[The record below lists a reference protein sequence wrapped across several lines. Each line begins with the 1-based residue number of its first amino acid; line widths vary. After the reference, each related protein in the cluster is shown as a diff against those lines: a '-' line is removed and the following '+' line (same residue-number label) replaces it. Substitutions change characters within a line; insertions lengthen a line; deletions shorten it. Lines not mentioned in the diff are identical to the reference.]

1 MSERHDD
8 DTATGRT
15 PRPADSVAGP
25 VKTPRFL
32 ESATVKLGHAFG
44 ERLDQA
50 VRSRHRQ
57 RLRHVGWERA
67 LDASGNGFA
76 RGTFPVRKGNRLD
89 VLVDGSEALPAI
101 AQELARAE
109 SFVHLAGWFFSPE
122 LQLSREEEPMI
133 LRNLLAELAER
144 IDVRVLS
151 WKGAPVPLFKPSHN
165 DVREMLDGL
174 SRHTRIEAHADG
186 CTGFTHCH
194 HEKTIVVDGRVA
206 FVGGI
211 DLTLDGGDPWDT
223 PTPVA
228 RGGIGWHDAAVRI
241 EGPSV
246 ADVAQHFRLRWH
258 GASRELLPRPEVPPE
273 AGDVEA
279 QIVRTLPAGAYRAV
293 RRGDYS
299 ILESYLAALR
309 SAEHFVYL
317 ENQFLWSPEVVSVL
331 ADKLENPP
339 SDDFRV
345 LVLLPARANDGAD
358 ISRGQVA
365 ALIHAADETTRFL
378 ACTIYARAGTLRDP
392 VYIHSKIGIVDDRWL
407 TVGSANLN
415 AHSLFNDTEMNVVT
429 LDPEVAR
436 ATRLRLW
443 SEHLELSLDDVQG
456 DPVELID
463 QHWERIASEQLE
475 LLEGGQALT
484 HRLVKLPGVS
494 RRRRRLVGP
503 LQSRLY
509 DV

>member
-1 MSERHDD
+1 MSEGHDD
-8 DTATGRT
+8 ETATGRAL
-15 PRPADSVAGP
+15 RPADSVAGP

-32 ESATVKLGHAFG
+32 ESTTVKLGRAFG

-50 VRSRHRQ
+50 VRSRHRR

-67 LDASGNGFA
+67 LDASGLA
-76 RGTFPVRKGNRLD
+76 YAHGTFPARTGNRLD
-89 VLVDGSEALPAI
+89 VLVDGSEALPTI
-101 AQELARAE
+101 AAELARAE
-109 SFVHLAGWFFSPE
+109 SFIHLAGWFFSPE
-122 LQLSREEEPMI
+122 LHLSRDDEPMI
-133 LRNLLAELAER
+133 VRNLLAELAER
-144 IDVRVLS
+144 VDVRVLS
-151 WKGAPVPLFKPSHN
+151 WKGAPLPLFKPSHN
-165 DVREMLDGL
+165 DVRDMLDGL
-174 SRHTRIEAHADG
+174 VRHTKIEAHSDG
-186 CTGFTHCH
+186 CTGFTHSH
-194 HEKTIVVDGRVA
+194 HEKTIVIDGKVA

-223 PTPVA
+223 PKHVA

-241 EGPSV
+241 EGPVV

-258 GASRELLPRPEVPPE
+258 GATREHLPRPDIPGE

-279 QIVRTLPAGAYRAV
+279 QIVRTLPAGTYHAV

-299 ILESYLAALR
+299 ILEAYTTALR
-309 SAEHFVYL
+309 SAEQFVYL
-317 ENQFLWSPEVVSVL
+317 ENQFLWSPEVVSIL
-331 ADKLENPP
+331 AEKLRNPP

-378 ACTIYARAGTLRDP
+378 ACTIYARSRNLRDP
-392 VYIHSKIGIVDDRWL
+392 VYVHAKIGIVDDRWL

-415 AHSLFNDTEMNVVT
+415 AHSLFNDTEVNVVT
-429 LDPEVAR
+429 LDPDVAR

-443 SEHLELSLDDVQG
+443 SEHLELPLEDVQG
-456 DPVELID
+456 DPLQLIHE
-463 QHWERIASEQLE
+463 QWERIAAEQLE
-475 LLEGGQALT
+475 LLESSQALT

-494 RRRRRLVGP
+494 RRRRRLIGP